1 MSAQIETQ
9 TPRQKIQLQLMNL
22 KQKQFTGKMDIR
34 VSTAQTW
41 SLYFNLGRLVWAT
54 GGAHK
59 ARRWR
64 RCLGE
69 YYPQINWEA
78 ISCKRTDDFT
88 CWDYHLLAVL
98 AKRKLITL
106 EGASQ
111 VITNIAIEVLFDI
124 FQKLESQPQP
134 HKNLTHSCQIKCYLR
149 ERPSNDLILP
159 PSCIVSI
166 EQLIQK
172 AQHNWQIWVKAGLKN
187 CSPNLAPIIR
197 KPILLKQQTPD
208 HVYKNLVKLIQGK
221 HTLRELAF
229 LLKQDLLK
237 LVRLL
242 LPYLKQNLI
251 GLKTIQDLAQPR
263 LQEVEESTP
272 QLSQLPNAKTNKKGV
287 IACIDDSLQ
296 ACLLMQ
302 NLLQEQ
308 GFTSLSIQDEL
319 QALPML
325 IQHQPD
331 LIFLD
336 LIMPIASGYEIC
348 TQIRR
353 ISQFKETPIVIV
365 TAQDGIVD
373 RMRTKMV
380 GATDFLSKPID
391 PDKIKTILQ
400 KYKLLAQEDIPQVT
414 PVNRLGTNALSFSS

>member
-9 TPRQKIQLQLMNL
+9 TPIEKIQSQFVNL

-34 VSTAQTW
+34 VSTGQTW

-54 GGAHK
+54 GGAHE

-78 ISCKRTDDFT
+78 ISCKGTDDFS

-98 AKRKLITL
+98 AKRKLVTL
-106 EGASQ
+106 EKAGQ
-111 VITNIAIEVLFDI
+111 VITNVAIEIFFDI
-124 FQKLESQPQP
+124 FQKLETKPHSQ
-134 HKNLTHSCQIKCYLR
+134 KTFAEICQIKYYLG
-149 ERPSNDLILP
+149 ERPSNDLMLP
-159 PSCIVSI
+159 PSCIVPI

-172 AQHNWQIWVKAGLKN
+172 AQHNWQIWVKAGLRN
-187 CSPNLAPIIR
+187 CSPNLAPILK
-197 KPILLKQQTPD
+197 KPALLKQQTPD
-208 HVYKNLVKLIQGK
+208 HVYTNLVKLIQGK

-242 LPYLKQNLI
+242 LPYLQKNLI
-251 GLKTIQDLAQPR
+251 GLKNIPDLAQPR
-263 LQEVEESTP
+263 LQQVEESTL
-272 QLSQLPNAKTNKKGV
+272 QLSELPNAKTNKKGV
-287 IACIDDSLQ
+287 IACIDDSPR

-302 NLLQEQ
+302 SLLQEQ
-308 GFTSLSIQDEL
+308 GFISLSIQDEL

-325 IQHQPD
+325 IQHKPD

-336 LIMPIASGYEIC
+336 LMMPIASGYEIC
-348 TQIRR
+348 TQLRR
-353 ISQFKETPIVIV
+353 ISQFKETPIVIL

-391 PDKIKTILQ
+391 PNKLKTILQ
-400 KYKLLAQEDIPQVT
+400 KYKLLAKENIPQVT
-414 PVNRLGTNALSFSS
+414 QVNRLGANVLSFSS